1 MRGGS
6 GMIPTSKTCEQLW
19 VDRKLSDE
27 LKNHLI
33 AVANLS
39 VRIGTGL
46 NQKGFSLNIPLIEA
60 AALLHDISKGE
71 FHHERKGAET
81 LEALGFS
88 ELAPI
93 VKAHMRLP
101 REFEGKI
108 SELTVVFLA
117 DKLIIGSKAAALEKR
132 YAEKMLLYRG
142 DPEALQVI
150 REQLEISRN
159 LEKQMKTI
167 LQVDSL
173 TGDWRKI

>member
-1 MRGGS
+1 
-6 GMIPTSKTCEQLW
+6 MIPTRQTCEQLW
-19 VDRKLSDE
+19 TDRKLSDE
-27 LKNHLI
+27 LKNHLT

-39 VRIGTGL
+39 VRIGTAL

-71 FHHERKGAET
+71 PHHEKKGAES
-81 LEALGFS
+81 LEALGFG

-93 VKAHMRLP
+93 VKNHMRLP
-101 REFEGKI
+101 RESEGKI

-117 DKLIIGSKAAALEKR
+117 DKLIIGTKTVVLEKR
-132 YAEKMLLYRG
+132 YAERMLLYRG

-159 LEKQMKTI
+159 LEKRMKNI
-167 LQVDSL
+167 LGTDSL
-173 TGDWRKI
+173 TGDWRKL